1 MLLVWSN
8 HYETVVRSIFLKL
21 CQKDNLCQSG
31 ETLKLLLIEINFYI
45 LWRTRINNFLK
56 VMKLSQIT
64 VLKLRTIFLK
74 LCQNNYMHEN
84 STSFE
89 TGLTRYNVCNLIP
102 QLPLYL
108 RFSYSKHSN
117 KKTCIT
123 SLWSHNKLNVLH
135 FRAFNNVVLIQP
147 VDTSKFEETFYFTA
161 GFTFHQMFKSIAR
174 FVNTAI
180 KQNPR

>member
-56 VMKLSQIT
+56 AMKLSQIT

-74 LCQNNYMHEN
+74 LCQNNYMHEI

-102 QLPLYL
+102 QLSLYL
-108 RFSYSKHSN
+108 RFSCSKHSN

-147 VDTSKFEETFYFTA
+147 VDTRKFEETSYFTA

>member
-1 MLLVWSN
+1 M
-8 HYETVVRSIFLKL
+8 
-21 CQKDNLCQSG
+21 
-31 ETLKLLLIEINFYI
+31 KLLLIEINFYI

-89 TGLTRYNVCNLIP
+89 TGLIRYNVCNLIP

-108 RFSYSKHSN
+108 RFSYCKHSN

-123 SLWSHNKLNVLH
+123 CQNNFLKLCQKDNLC
-135 FRAFNNVVLIQP
+135 QSGE
-147 VDTSKFEETFYFTA
+147 TSKLLLIEINFYILYRTRITNFLKVMKLSQITVLKLRTI
-161 GFTFHQMFKSIAR
+161 FLKLC
-174 FVNTAI
+174 
-180 KQNPR
+180 QNDYIQ

>member
-1 MLLVWSN
+1 
-8 HYETVVRSIFLKL
+8 
-21 CQKDNLCQSG
+21 
-31 ETLKLLLIEINFYI
+31 
-45 LWRTRINNFLK
+45 
-56 VMKLSQIT
+56 MKLSQIT
-64 VLKLRTIFLK
+64 VLKLRAIFLK
-74 LCQNNYMHEN
+74 LCQNNNMHEN
-84 STSFE
+84 STRFE
-89 TGLTRYNVCNLIP
+89 SGLTRYNVCNSIP
-102 QLPLYL
+102 QLSLYL
-108 RFSYSKHSN
+108 RFSYSKHST

-147 VDTSKFEETFYFTA
+147 VDTSNVEETSYFTA